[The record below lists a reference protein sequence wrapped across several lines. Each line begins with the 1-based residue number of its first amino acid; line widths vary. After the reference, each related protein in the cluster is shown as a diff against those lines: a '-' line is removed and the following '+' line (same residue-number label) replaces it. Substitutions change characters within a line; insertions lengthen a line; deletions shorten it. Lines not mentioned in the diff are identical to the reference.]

1 MIYLQKIMYWSLG
14 RIQYKNNISDI
25 IYEQLDIWNAKIW
38 GNKSSSSL
46 SYFDVNKIYWGRVA
60 HICVIKLIIIGSDN
74 DLSPGRRQAIIWTNA
89 VILLI
94 GPLGTNFSEISM
106 EIHISSFK
114 KTHLKMSSAKCR
126 PSCLGLNVLRQH
138 PPDIGEWQSDTQHI
152 VVAINDLR
160 DYALLPRL
168 QPCRAILI
176 NIKAWIHFLSF
187 LDIEMSR
194 ILQNIPR
201 RI

>member
-46 SYFDVNKIYWGRVA
+46 SYFDVNLTHWGRMT
-60 HICVIKLIIIGSDN
+60 HICVMKLIIIGSDN
-74 DLSPGRRQAIIWTNA
+74 DLSPGRCQAIIWTNA

-126 PSCLGLNVLRQH
+126 PSCLGLNMLRQR
-138 PPDIGEWQSDTQHI
+138 PPDIGEWQSDTQHNM
-152 VVAINDLR
+152 VAMNDLR
-160 DYALLPRL
+160 YYHACSLAVPF
-168 QPCRAILI
+168 
-176 NIKAWIHFLSF
+176 W
-187 LDIEMSR
+187 
-194 ILQNIPR
+194 
-201 RI
+201 